1 MEEKRGLF
9 HRGHIALVV
18 ALAGVLWSMRLGQ
31 TSLGDWCLAQIQ
43 IEGIQFISIRG
54 ESRKADI
61 TLLCSLGFWSP
72 ALVLAHNS
80 DDSKCGAI
88 AKTVCLIML
97 SSIFVM
103 LLNLGAEGLYMILS
117 R

>member
-18 ALAGVLWSMRLGQ
+18 ALAAVLWSLRLGEN
-31 TSLGDWCLAQIQ
+31 SLGDWVLQAM
-43 IEGIQFISIRG
+43 GVNSIRHIPIKG
-54 ESRKADI
+54 KMRKVDV
-61 TLLCSLGFWSP
+61 TMLVSLVFLVP
-72 ALVLAHNS
+72 ALMLAHNS

-88 AKTVCLIML
+88 AKTICLIML
-97 SSIFVM
+97 SAIFVM
-103 LLNLGAEGLYMILS
+103 LLNLGAEGMHALL

>member
-9 HRGHIALVV
+9 HRGHIALAV
-18 ALAGVLWSMRLGQ
+18 ALAAMVWSLRLRG
-31 TSLGDWCLAQIQ
+31 TSLGDRVL
-43 IEGIQFISIRG
+43 QFIGVDSVRYISIGAKR
-54 ESRKADI
+54 RKIDV
-61 TLLCSLGFWSP
+61 TMLVSLVFLVP

-88 AKTVCLIML
+88 AKTICLIML
-97 SSIFVM
+97 SAIFVM
-103 LLNLGAEGLYMILS
+103 LLNLSAEGLRVLL